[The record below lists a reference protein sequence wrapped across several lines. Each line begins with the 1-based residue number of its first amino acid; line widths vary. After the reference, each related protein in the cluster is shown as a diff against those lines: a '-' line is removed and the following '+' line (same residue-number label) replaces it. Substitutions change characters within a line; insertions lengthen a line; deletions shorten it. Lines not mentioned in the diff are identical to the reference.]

1 MAPTTTS
8 TLTKDSVFDQIKSG
22 LEDSI
27 EHSKK
32 ELPSSPLSPIAQ
44 QVCEKRYFQ
53 KDKDGNIIEDWKG
66 LVTRVVNH
74 VCKNEDEEFKEEIF
88 DLIYNTKFL
97 PNSPCL
103 VNSGNEISGL
113 LACHVSPDVEDSWVG
128 MCKNIETFGHVARRG
143 GGNGVCLSNIRP
155 SGSKVFGSTHAKAC
169 GPVSHMIVVSEAMHS
184 ITQAGFRSMANMG
197 TLHIN
202 HPDVIDFIHCKQ
214 RSVALKHLLREDI
227 FNHHEQLKNLEDSK
241 INILL
246 DKHISNFNIS
256 VVVSNKFMEAVENDE
271 DFNLEFE
278 GKIYQTVKA
287 RELFNM
293 IAENA
298 WKNGDPGLLFDEAVN
313 SGPYK
318 YSKQKI
324 TATNPCVA
332 EGSLVASQYGWKP
345 AEELKVNDLV
355 FTQGKL
361 CPIDKIEVNDN
372 YKVNRVEFTDGD
384 YIDVTDAHQF
394 KCVVGKK
401 YEYLRCD
408 EITEGA
414 RIVVEPIDINQMTQ
428 KEVKLKYDSVKKLEL
443 NNVKIPKYLRDL
455 GLMLGSSLGDGC
467 YTEKTPGYVC
477 FDKKE
482 SEWQEIFESILKK
495 YNIKYNEENDRSTNR
510 LNSRILAV
518 LLDSLGY
525 EKTTALFKK
534 IPYNLIN
541 TNNKEL
547 FIGILDGLFS
557 TDGNMYLKKDN
568 PMLRLTNSSYEM
580 CKQVRRMLLSF
591 GIHSKI
597 YRSKR
602 KPYLFN
608 DPNTGPRVIS
618 CENDKFDVVMMNVG
632 IVLFN
637 SVIKLSNPYK
647 QKKIEKCVKTYHF
660 IGDTKVSTIRSITPL
675 VNEVTVYDLY
685 VKETD
690 EWNVNGY
697 VNRGCGE
704 QPIPSSSSLGSGS
717 CCNLGS
723 IDISKYYDKKHNDL
737 DWKSFKKAIHNCI
750 QFLDNVIDANKFP
763 TPDFAKW
770 AKNNRPVGLGI
781 MGFADL
787 LLKMQ
792 IAYDSEEAFLF
803 AEKLAK
809 FLEDK
814 SHEKSV
820 QLAKDRGTPKACEYD
835 ELDQRRN
842 VTLTSIAPTGSI
854 SLLAGCSSSI
864 EPLFS
869 PVIHRY
875 DNTGSY
881 VIPHID
887 KSKKYFR
894 SAINKEEPNK
904 EVCWQAHVKMQAA
917 FQKYGSSGVSK
928 TINMSNNATIEDVKQ
943 AYMLAYKTGCKGI
956 TVYRDGCK
964 TTQVLNT
971 SSKSQLGSNHA
982 KPRPKEV
989 EADIFKT
996 RADGFDWHIIVGKV
1010 DDVPYEIF
1018 AVNGND
1024 LPTSGKIIKR
1034 KKRHYSLVDNSENVL
1049 IDNIGAEQDHIDPKI
1064 SLETRRLSLELR
1076 HNIDPKFI
1084 VEQIDK
1090 SNDVITSFSKVVS
1103 RILKTKY
1110 ITDLTESV
1118 DMPCPEC
1125 AKNNE
1130 FVQMVSEASCWKCLE
1145 CSYSKCG

>member
-1 MAPTTTS
+1 MPSTTA
-8 TLTKDSVFDQIKSG
+8 TLVKDSVFDQIKSG

-32 ELPSSPLSPIAQ
+32 DLSSNPLNPIAQ

-53 KDKDGNIIEDWKG
+53 KDKDGNIIEDWNG

-103 VNSGNEISGL
+103 VNSGNGISGL
-113 LACHVSPDVEDSWVG
+113 TACNVSPDVEDSWIG

-143 GGNGVCLSNIRP
+143 GGNGVCLSKIRP

-169 GPVSHMIVVSEAMHS
+169 GPVSHMIVISEAMHS
-184 ITQAGFRSMANMG
+184 ITQAGFRSMANMA

-202 HPDVIDFIHCKQ
+202 HPDVINFIHCKQ
-214 RSVALKHLLREDI
+214 RLVALKHLLREDI
-227 FNHHEQLKNLEDSK
+227 FNHYEQLNSLEDSK
-241 INILL
+241 LNILL

-278 GKIYQTVKA
+278 GKVYQTIKA

-298 WKNGDPGLLFDEAVN
+298 WRNGDPGLLFDEAVN

-324 TATNPCVA
+324 TATNPCFHPDTMVA
-332 EGSLVASQYGWKP
+332 VADGRGFISIKQLADESKDVPVYCYDTSSENIHIKIGRNPRKTRENAP
-345 AEELKVNDLV
+345 LIKVKFDNEV
-355 FTQGKL
+355 FVITTSDHRIMLSNG
-361 CPIDKIEVNDN
+361 
-372 YKVNRVEFTDGD
+372 
-384 YIDVTDAHQF
+384 
-394 KCVVGKK
+394 
-401 YEYLRCD
+401 EYLEVQNLQIGSTVKTIKVSQD
-408 EITEGA
+408 PSQISLNEQKVIEIE
-414 RIVVEPIDINQMTQ
+414 RLNQ
-428 KEVKLKYDSVKKLEL
+428 VSDV
-443 NNVKIPKYLRDL
+443 
-455 GLMLGSSLGDGC
+455 
-467 YTEKTPGYVC
+467 
-477 FDKKE
+477 
-482 SEWQEIFESILKK
+482 
-495 YNIKYNEENDRSTNR
+495 YNITVDDYHNLCVFSPQSNIKLTST
-510 LNSRILAV
+510 
-518 LLDSLGY
+518 
-525 EKTTALFKK
+525 
-534 IPYNLIN
+534 
-541 TNNKEL
+541 
-547 FIGILDGLFS
+547 
-557 TDGNMYLKKDN
+557 
-568 PMLRLTNSSYEM
+568 SSYYA
-580 CKQVRRMLLSF
+580 
-591 GIHSKI
+591 II
-597 YRSKR
+597 YA
-602 KPYLFN
+602 N
-608 DPNTGPRVIS
+608 
-618 CENDKFDVVMMNVG
+618 
-632 IVLFN
+632 
-637 SVIKLSNPYK
+637 
-647 QKKIEKCVKTYHF
+647 
-660 IGDTKVSTIRSITPL
+660 
-675 VNEVTVYDLY
+675 
-685 VKETD
+685 
-690 EWNVNGY
+690 
-697 VNRGCGE
+697 CGE
-704 QPIPSSSSLGSGS
+704 QPIPSGSEFGAGS

-723 IDISKYYDKKHNDL
+723 IDVSKYYDKKLNDL

-763 TPDFAKW
+763 TNDFAKW

-835 ELDQRRN
+835 ELDHRRN

-943 AYMLAYKTGCKGI
+943 AYMFAYKTGCKGI

-1010 DDVPYEIF
+1010 DDIPYEIF

-1024 LPTSGKIIKR
+1024 LPSSGKIIKR
-1034 KKRHYSLVDNSENVL
+1034 KKRHYSLVDNNENVL

-1110 ITDLTESV
+1110 VTDLDESV
-1118 DMPCPEC
+1118 SMPCPEC

-1130 FVQMVSEASCWKCLE
+1130 FVQMVSEASCWKCLV